1 MTHLWHGSYVDKELE
16 LDIEKELDIDIEIDD
31 NEKISKITK
40 CYEDNIGLI
49 TPAAAELIF
58 SYLKDFKDYRII
70 NEAIKTA
77 SIANIRTAKYINGIL
92 RSWLKKGYKVLADV
106 QNEQN
111 QKTEKKEEKPKEDYK
126 EIDTSILTDEE
137 YADIVR
143 GKTTYE
149 EIMKR
154 KGVQNEWWRARK
166 SDAVLLDIWAR
177 GLCARWN
184 RFCIWKEQK
193 NNKSNKWVKSREKGN
208 IHNFLAKQNKCK

>member
-1 MTHLWHGSYVDKELE
+1 MRLVDVIDNGSLYMTAIKDLTGSEGTSAERMRKLREKKRKRIFYRHIVTHLWHGSYVEKELE

-92 RSWLKKGYKVLADV
+92 RSWLKK
-106 QNEQN
+106 
-111 QKTEKKEEKPKEDYK
+111 
-126 EIDTSILTDEE
+126 
-137 YADIVR
+137 DI
-143 GKTTYE
+143 KY
-149 EIMKR
+149 
-154 KGVQNEWWRARK
+154 
-166 SDAVLLDIWAR
+166 
-177 GLCARWN
+177 
-184 RFCIWKEQK
+184 
-193 NNKSNKWVKSREKGN
+193 
-208 IHNFLAKQNKCK
+208 

>member
-1 MTHLWHGSYVDKELE
+1 M
-16 LDIEKELDIDIEIDD
+16 
-31 NEKISKITK
+31 
-40 CYEDNIGLI
+40 
-49 TPAAAELIF
+49 IF

-77 SIANIRTAKYINGIL
+77 SIANIRTAKYLNGIL

-143 GKTTYE
+143 GKATYE

-154 KGVQNEWWRARK
+154 KGVQNE
-166 SDAVLLDIWAR
+166 
-177 GLCARWN
+177 
-184 RFCIWKEQK
+184 
-193 NNKSNKWVKSREKGN
+193 
-208 IHNFLAKQNKCK
+208 